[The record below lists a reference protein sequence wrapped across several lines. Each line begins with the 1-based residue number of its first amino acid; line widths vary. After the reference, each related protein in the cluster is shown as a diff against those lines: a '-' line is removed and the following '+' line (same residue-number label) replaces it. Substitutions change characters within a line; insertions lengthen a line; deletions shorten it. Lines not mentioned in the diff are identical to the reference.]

1 MLLFVCLFV
10 GCVFVVCCVCQ
21 CNDYYDFCDLFL
33 CFIERTRFTEEFY
46 FLVQTTIASPT
57 LISIDRYFIS
67 FYFPEYLEENRRIN
81 NKKCSMKLRSYV
93 SMLKL
98 NAIGW
103 FRKSD
108 GTWRQTHN
116 RQVYFGEI
124 ISLKLPPNFIIQL
137 AQFKSLSFD
146 TFRKDDLKKW
156 RRWLSMR
163 NKIIVGT
170 YSNQDLALNRERC
183 REKKPIFCLTF
194 SSFVLYF
201 YK

>member
-46 FLVQTTIASPT
+46 FLVQTTTASPT
-57 LISIDRYFIS
+57 THWQIFYFILFS
-67 FYFPEYLEENRRIN
+67 WVFRGKPQ
-81 NKKCSMKLRSYV
+81 NKQQKMFNETALIRV
-93 SMLKL
+93 
-98 NAIGW
+98 NAQVECYRMIQKIG
-103 FRKSD
+103 
-108 GTWRQTHN
+108 WRQTHN

-146 TFRKDDLKKW
+146 TFRKDELKKW
-156 RRWLSMR
+156 RRWLLSMR